1 MSTRALAILLPNNG
15 TSHTQ
20 VIKSL
25 IGLTW
30 ELRNKNIPS
39 LLKRENAQTL

>member
-1 MSTRALAILLPNNG
+1 MSTKALEILLPNNG

-30 ELRNKNIPS
+30 EMRNKNIS
-39 LLKRENAQTL
+39 FFLKQGNAQTL